1 MTTNDQPADVLLSLL
16 SGVGA
21 GKWNELHNL
30 YSEDTV
36 VRHPLARDESIK
48 LEGREA
54 LRRHFAH
61 FAESGTALSA
71 RDVVV
76 HQTTDPE
83 VVVGEF
89 VYDGNGGI
97 QDGPFEMAA
106 CFVWRVRDGQISEA
120 HDYLD
125 RPRPTGAISTGTQSR
140 ISGFND
146 IDPDETTETRRL
158 RGEEIVRSLSGGAPP
173 ASLGALQREFPFLSN
188 AVNAY
193 AVGEIFAR
201 DILDVRTRQLSLV
214 AAFAALGL
222 ADFIKIHAGYALNAG
237 VSEDELKEIVYLTTI
252 PGGFPRA
259 IQASAALSE
268 LFAQRRRSA
277 AEPQS

>member
-1 MTTNDQPADVLLSLL
+1 MTTHDQPRDVLLKLV

-21 GKWNELHNL
+21 GKWDELHNL

-36 VRHPLARDESIK
+36 VRHPFARDESAL

-61 FAESGTALSA
+61 FAESGTVLSP

-97 QDGPFEMAA
+97 HDGPFEMAA
-106 CFVWRVRDGQISEA
+106 CFVWRVRDGQIVEA
-120 HDYLD
+120 RDYLD
-125 RPRPTGAISTGTQSR
+125 RPRPTGAAATGAKSR

-146 IDPDETTETRRL
+146 IDPEETTETRRL
-158 RGEEIVRSLSGGAPP
+158 RGEEIVRVLSGGAPP
-173 ASLGALQREFPFLSN
+173 ASVRALEKEFPFLSN

-201 DILDVRTRQLSLV
+201 DILDVRTRQLALV
-214 AAFAALGL
+214 AAFAVLGL
-222 ADFIKIHAGYALNAG
+222 GDFIKIHAGYALNLG
-237 VSEDELKEIVYLTTI
+237 VVSEEELKEIVYLTTI

-259 IQASAALSE
+259 IQASAALSG
-268 LFAQRRRSA
+268 LFAQRRESA
-277 AEPQS
+277 AGQ

>member
-1 MTTNDQPADVLLSLL
+1 MTTNDEPRDVLLKLV

-21 GKWNELHNL
+21 GKWEDLHNL

-36 VRHPLARDESIK
+36 VRHPFARDESAL

-54 LRRHFAH
+54 LRRHFEH
-61 FAESGTALSA
+61 FAESGTALSP
-71 RDVVV
+71 RDIVV

-106 CFVWRVRDGQISEA
+106 CFVWRVRNGQIVEA

-125 RPRPTGAISTGTQSR
+125 RPRPAGTAPAGTALR

-158 RGEEIVRSLSGGAPP
+158 RGEAIVRALSGGAPP
-173 ASLGALQREFPFLSN
+173 ASVTALTREFPFLSN
-188 AVNAY
+188 ALNAY
-193 AVGEIFAR
+193 AVGEVFPR
-201 DILDVRTRQLSLV
+201 DVLDVRTRQLALV

-222 ADFIKIHAGYALNAG
+222 VDFIKIHAGYALNAG
-237 VSEDELKEIVYLTTI
+237 VSEAELKEIVYLTTI

-268 LFAQRRRSA
+268 LFAQRRGSS
-277 AEPQS
+277 AEPRS

>member
-1 MTTNDQPADVLLSLL
+1 MARNDQPADVLRKLV

-21 GKWNELHNL
+21 GKWDELHDL

-36 VRHPLARDESIK
+36 VRHPFARDASAL

-54 LRRHFAH
+54 LREHFAH
-61 FAESGTALSA
+61 FAESGTMLIP
-71 RDVVV
+71 RDLVI

-83 VVVGEF
+83 VVIGEF

-106 CFVWRVRDGQISEA
+106 CFVWRVRDGLIVDCR
-120 HDYLD
+120 DYLD
-125 RPRPTGAISTGTQSR
+125 RPRPTGASGGRAQSR
-140 ISGFND
+140 LTGFNK
-146 IDPDETTETRRL
+146 IDPDETTETRRV
-158 RGEEIVRSLSGGAPP
+158 RGEEIVQSLSGGAPP
-173 ASLGALQREFPFLSN
+173 ASLGALQREFPFLAN
-188 AVNAY
+188 AVSAY

-201 DILDVRTRQLSLV
+201 DIIDVRTRQLALV
-214 AAFAALGL
+214 AAFTVLGL
-222 ADFIKIHAGYALNAG
+222 GDFIKIHAGYALNAG
-237 VSEDELKEIVYLTTI
+237 VTEDELKEIVYLTTI

-268 LFAQRRRSA
+268 LFAQRHGS